1 MAFNP
6 LDYLKNLVP
15 ENTNMF
21 GASPNANMKKM
32 YDMGLLGDTDYKD
45 MLAKANK
52 QSIFQ
57 GLLSSG
63 LAYAAQPKNQGYGSI
78 FPYLAKAG
86 LAGVQAAQS
95 PYDQMGQDAMMN
107 QKLQEMKRANDLRI
121 AEADFR
127 KGVLPPQGSS
137 VVNPNAQVRL
147 APEINV
153 TNQDY
158 GVGSSLMGGRNTPT
172 TLNPVSPN
180 FGLKS
185 VNAPLAQTLGVS
197 EAQLPKTTST
207 ADPEEVNLYKRYASG
222 LSTYEQYMAARKDL
236 LDSKKLQY
244 IEEDPTK
251 RLVAVDPITKQR
263 TTVREGV
270 PKDDGIKITNDRDAI
285 ANTYKGQTNSDTG
298 VTYGDKVLFAD
309 LSRTDQ
315 AKVLSNIKL
324 NEIDIAV
331 QTEIAKADSPVGKRE
346 ATNYLRTEY
355 NKALKESRY
364 DEMNNA
370 FQIVEASVKAATPIS
385 DVASATKIMKL
396 LDPNSVVRESELRV
410 AMEASGL
417 VDRWSN
423 FYNRKFEGKFLTD
436 QQRDEFYALAKDFMD
451 ISEKHKQ
458 SIDNRYS
465 YLAEKEKLDSSM
477 IFGGAGS
484 IPTYNPKTGDFD

>member
-15 ENTNMF
+15 ENTNIF
-21 GASPNANMKKM
+21 GASPNANMEKM
-32 YDMGLLGDTDYKD
+32 AKMGLLGDANYKD

-121 AEADFR
+121 AEEDFR

-147 APEINV
+147 ALDYNK

-158 GVGSSLMGGRNTPT
+158 GVGSSLMGGRNAPT

-207 ADPEEVNLYKRYASG
+207 VDPEEVNLYKRYASG

-263 TTVREGV
+263 TTIREGV
-270 PKDDGIKITNDRDAI
+270 PTDDGIKITNDRDAI

-315 AKVLSNIKL
+315 AKVLDKTKQD
-324 NEIDIAV
+324 EIDIAV
-331 QTEIAKADSPVGKRE
+331 QTEIAKDTSPTG
-346 ATNYLRTEY
+346 LF
-355 NKALKESRY
+355 
-364 DEMNNA
+364 NNA
-370 FQIVEASVKAATPIS
+370 VEMGARYTQDIKNGAFDEFEQNFQKIEASLALGTPIS
-385 DVASATKIMKL
+385 DVAAATQIMKL
-396 LDPNSVVRESELRV
+396 LDPRSVVRDSELRV
-410 AMEASGL
+410 AMNANSL
-417 VDRWSN
+417 DDRIVNWYARAIEGKILTPEQRKEFGDLAKE
-423 FYNRKFEGKFLTD
+423 FYNVSKNARQKVD
-436 QQRDEFYALAKDFMD
+436 Q
-451 ISEKHKQ
+451 
-458 SIDNRYS
+458 RYIKVADK
-465 YLAEKEKLDSSM
+465 YNLDKELILGVDKV
-477 IFGGAGS
+477 
-484 IPTYNPKTGDFD
+484 PTYNPKTGVIE